1 MKSIFKFWNNFWFS
15 NAELLPVSLFRI
27 FFGTLLCV
35 MFIAYLP
42 NWERFYDV
50 NGIVSLND
58 KSIPHIYNYLSVFN
72 LTDGKMPVILYW
84 FIAFISS
91 IAFAVGYKTRIF
103 TVVLYILYTSM
114 VNRNHFIVY
123 GEDNIIRMLL
133 FYSCFAPLG
142 YRLSI
147 DSFFNKELKNKKFEV
162 WSIRLMQV
170 NIALIYLISTP
181 YKLLYDPSWVN
192 GTAIYWTV
200 MSNNWSRFPYPELFY
215 KWNAFLSKLVSYSAL
230 AVEFSFPIFA
240 WFNKTKL
247 FVIAFI
253 SMLHLGIAI
262 LIPNVTFFTLC
273 MVCSFWVF
281 VPERIVQTLFKRR
294 INPN

>member
-1 MKSIFKFWNNFWFS
+1 MKSILKFWNSFWFS
-15 NAELLPVSLFRI
+15 EAELIPVSVFRI
-27 FFGTLLCV
+27 FFGILLCV

-58 KSIPHIYNYLSVFN
+58 KSIPHIYNFLSVFN
-72 LTDGKMPVILYW
+72 LTDGKIPIIVYW
-84 FIAFISS
+84 FIGFISS

-103 TVVLYILYTSM
+103 TVILYVLYTSM
-114 VNRNHFIVY
+114 MNRNHFIAY

-142 YRLSI
+142 YRLSV
-147 DSFFNKELKNKKFEV
+147 DSFLNKKLKNKKFEV

-181 YKLLYDPSWVN
+181 YKLLYDPSWVH

-200 MSNNWSRFPYPELFY
+200 MSNNWSRFPCPELFY
-215 KWNAFLSKLVSYSAL
+215 KGNAFLSKLVSYSAL
-230 AVEFSFPIFA
+230 VVEFSFPIFV
-240 WFNKTKL
+240 WLSKTKL
-247 FVIAFI
+247 FAIAFI
-253 SMLHLGIAI
+253 GVLHLGIAL

-281 VPERIVQTLFKRR
+281 VPERVVQNLLKRR